1 MRKILALIL
10 ALACCLSLFGC
21 KKEKPSA
28 SNKTD
33 KETTA
38 TKAPATVATE
48 APTQET
54 ATEEPTVSTEVPTGV
69 PTETPTGI
77 PTEVPTGAPTEV
89 PTGAPT
95 EAPTDVPTE
104 VSTQNPIE
112 TPTTAATQVPI
123 TVPTQTPGT
132 ASTQTPVTVP
142 TQASVTVPIQAP
154 VTVPTQ
160 APVTVPIQVPVTV
173 PTQAPATVP
182 ILAPTKSPVIIPT
195 RPSIGKPVT
204 VPSTAPAILTTQ
216 APTQAPTTV
225 PTQAATTVPVTVPAT
240 VPTQAPTQAPAPTEH
255 THTFGEWILQ
265 ALSTCTVP
273 GREDRRC
280 ACGYSES
287 RELPLE
293 PHKVNDQNVCRT
305 CLKVTFDDSAALVEL
320 GVVTDTWYGAGADAN
335 FVWDLKYWNG
345 KVYRAAGDYD
355 KNSGATTIVAF
366 NTATQTWEK
375 TGTAADEAI
384 HGFVEMF
391 GTLVAP
397 GIDAREGWEKGNF
410 YVLQGDGTWQK
421 VRNLKNGVHNFDMI
435 ECDGKIFAGLGTE
448 TTGKTVAVSE
458 DGGLSFTFVP
468 LYKDGKL
475 MDLSSYK
482 SSRTYEFVKY
492 NNTVYALVRFTMG
505 FGGEW
510 AVFRYEDGKMH
521 YLTNGFK
528 LLGSSTSRKYFS
540 GEFEFNG
547 ACYVAGGG
555 LIKVTDFADQE
566 NWKTIPMPGGETI
579 VDAIVRDGV
588 IYALANAQNRNPS
601 NHNVES
607 YRAVIYKSTTGE
619 EGSFEEVLSFD
630 HVSKAQSLE
639 WDGEHFYIGTS
650 ISVDTTKVGMVLRA
664 TPKK

>member
-1 MRKILALIL
+1 MKKIFALIL
-10 ALACCLSLFGC
+10 ALSCSLSLFGC
-21 KKEKPSA
+21 KKEADSAPTKAPTKAVEKITKPTQTQTETVTQVTQVPTQA
-28 SNKTD
+28 PAQAVTTAPA
-33 KETTA
+33 TTA
-38 TKAPATVATE
+38 TKAPTT
-48 APTQET
+48 APTIAPTAAATTKFTMVT
-54 ATEEPTVSTEVPTGV
+54 ATKAPTKPAT
-69 PTETPTGI
+69 TPTQK
-77 PTEVPTGAPTEV
+77 PSQAATQL
-89 PTGAPT
+89 PT
-95 EAPTDVPTE
+95 EAPH
-104 VSTQNPIE
+104 Q
-112 TPTTAATQVPI
+112 
-123 TVPTQTPGT
+123 
-132 ASTQTPVTVP
+132 
-142 TQASVTVPIQAP
+142 
-154 VTVPTQ
+154 
-160 APVTVPIQVPVTV
+160 
-173 PTQAPATVP
+173 
-182 ILAPTKSPVIIPT
+182 
-195 RPSIGKPVT
+195 
-204 VPSTAPAILTTQ
+204 
-216 APTQAPTTV
+216 
-225 PTQAATTVPVTVPAT
+225 
-240 VPTQAPTQAPAPTEH
+240 
-255 THTFGEWILQ
+255 HTFGEWILQ
-265 ALSTCTVP
+265 ATSTCTKA

-280 ACGYSES
+280 AECGFTES
-287 RELPLE
+287 RELPLA
-293 PHKVNDQNVCRT
+293 PHKVNEQNVCKT
-305 CLKVTFDDSAALVEL
+305 CLKVTFDESAALVEL
-320 GVVTDTWYGAGADAN
+320 GVVTDTWYGSGKDAN

-366 NTATQTWEK
+366 NTATQSWEK

-384 HGFVEMF
+384 HGFVEIG
-391 GTLVAP
+391 GTIVAP

-448 TTGKTVAVSE
+448 TTGQTVAVSE
-458 DGGLSFTFVP
+458 NGGQSFSFVP

-475 MDLSSYK
+475 MDLSGYK
-482 SSRTYEFVKY
+482 ASRTYEFVKY
-492 NNTVYALVRFTMG
+492 NNTVYALVRFNLS

-547 ACYVAGGG
+547 ACYIAGGG

-588 IYALANAQNRNPS
+588 IYALGNAQNRNPS

-630 HVSKAQSLE
+630 HPSKAQSLE
-639 WDGEHFYIGTS
+639 WDGKHFYIGTS

-664 TPKK
+664 TPEK